1 MYFYEIQHCGC
12 GKRFG
17 IGSDGERIPELTE
30 SRMTQTLNVRERA
43 IVCVCTSAAAIAFS
57 LVGCSSE
64 STSIAPQPV
73 NAEQRA
79 SSSPLPSAAIDSNSK
94 ADPLRYTTVGPL
106 VVDHQAD
113 IAAGRD
119 GRVLRILVDI
129 GQEVRA
135 GEVLAVLDDK
145 MQAAEVASKRARVDS
160 LTAQVKEWEAEEKS
174 VDADLRRAEKMR
186 DDKIISEENWEHAKY
201 KLEETHAEVA
211 RFQADV
217 KAAFAD
223 LQSVEEQLSLS
234 EIRAPFA
241 GVIGR
246 RSVRE
251 AQELK
256 RGDVLFWL
264 TAREPLHIV
273 FTVPETAMAGF
284 VAGAPLELTTAAFPS
299 IHQAAR
305 ILRVS
310 PVVDPASGSIQV
322 VGVVESPS
330 HSLVPGMSMQ
340 VRLAR

>member
-1 MYFYEIQHCGC
+1 MRG
-12 GKRFG
+12 
-17 IGSDGERIPELTE
+17 
-30 SRMTQTLNVRERA
+30 RA
-43 IVCVCTSAAAIAFS
+43 VACVCISAVVAAFA
-57 LVGCSSE
+57 LAGCSSE
-64 STSIAPQPV
+64 STAIAPQPV
-73 NAEQRA
+73 NAEPRA
-79 SSSPLPSAAIDSNSK
+79 SSSPLPVPAPDSNPR

-106 VVDHQAD
+106 VVDQQAD

-129 GQEVRA
+129 GRQVRT

-160 LTAQVKEWEAEEKS
+160 LSAQVKEWEAEEKS

-186 DDKIISEENWEHAKY
+186 EDKIISEEDWEHAKF

-217 KAAFAD
+217 EAAHAD
-223 LQSVEEQLSLS
+223 LQSAEEQLSLS
-234 EIRAPFA
+234 EIRAPFG

-284 VAGAPLELTTAAFPS
+284 VAGGSTGINHRSFPFHTS
-299 IHQAAR
+299 SCANT
-305 ILRVS
+305 
-310 PVVDPASGSIQV
+310 
-322 VGVVESPS
+322 
-330 HSLVPGMSMQ
+330 
-340 VRLAR
+340 

>member
-1 MYFYEIQHCGC
+1 MIE
-12 GKRFG
+12 
-17 IGSDGERIPELTE
+17 PW
-30 SRMTQTLNVRERA
+30 MTQTFNARGRA
-43 IVCVCTSAAAIAFS
+43 MGCLYGAALATAFT
-57 LVGCSSE
+57 LAGCSGE
-64 STSIAPQPV
+64 SSAIAPQPV
-73 NAEQRA
+73 NAETRGSFSQPSMPA
-79 SSSPLPSAAIDSNSK
+79 SDSNSK
-94 ADPLRYTTVGPL
+94 AVALRFTTVGPL
-106 VVDHQAD
+106 VVDQQAD
-113 IAAGRD
+113 IASGRD

-129 GQEVRA
+129 GRQVRT
-135 GEVLAVLDDK
+135 GEVLAVLDDR
-145 MQAAEVASKRARVDS
+145 MQAAEVAAKRARVDS

-186 DDKIISEENWEHAKY
+186 EDKIISEENWEHAKY
-201 KLEETHAEVA
+201 KLEETHAEVS

-217 KAAFAD
+217 KAALAD
-223 LQSVEEQLSLS
+223 LQAAEEQLSLS

-256 RGDVLFWL
+256 RGDILFWL

-273 FTVPETAMAGF
+273 FTVPETAMSGF
-284 VAGAPLELTTAAFPS
+284 VTGAPLELTTADFPS

-305 ILRVS
+305 ILRFS

-322 VGVVESPS
+322 IGIVESPS
-330 HSLVPGMSMQ
+330 HLLVPGMSMQ